1 MVLWK
6 SNYLHA
12 KEKKKNSYLYKG
24 GPKKSQNLLIKMC
37 TYSYMFKLPSPSK
50 CPPCDAMHLSR
61 YFFHCSKL
69 WNLSILMPFSA
80 STVFCFTSSTS
91 AKCFPLRL
99 FFMKGNKR
107 EVVQGEIRWIGRVGH
122 AGYCQFLV
130 KHSWTQRGVGRY
142 APKSPVMKWANALKE
157 SSKKF
162 TEAEHS
168 LSQQCQLVFWYRSVP
183 GTFT

>member
-1 MVLWK
+1 M
-6 SNYLHA
+6 YL
-12 KEKKKNSYLYKG
+12 
-24 GPKKSQNLLIKMC
+24 
-37 TYSYMFKLPSPSK
+37 YSYMLKLQSLSKYSPS
-50 CPPCDAMHLSR
+50 DATHLSR
-61 YFFHCSKL
+61 HFFHCSRQFL
-69 WNLSILMPFSA
+69 NLSILMPFSA

-168 LSQQCQLVFWYRSVP
+168 LSEQCQLLHQYWWVP
-183 GTFT
+183 RTLT